1 MTTYFSRDIS
11 RATPTLP
18 EEEGSF
24 QIALND
30 WEKRTVRALIRGA
43 GVEQNIRSTLRGLAG
58 EGFSAAELAD
68 LEARVFEEATM
79 GDVKTLWGIEAGA
92 PVFISPRQ
100 KAAVDGLFGRLG
112 DDPLARRAREAYG
125 RALQKGRVK
134 VR

>member
-1 MTTYFSRDIS
+1 
-11 RATPTLP
+11 
-18 EEEGSF
+18 
-24 QIALND
+24 
-30 WEKRTVRALIRGA
+30 
-43 GVEQNIRSTLRGLAG
+43 
-58 EGFSAAELAD
+58 
-68 LEARVFEEATM
+68 M

-100 KAAVDGLFGRLG
+100 KTAIDGLFGRLG